1 MIRVA
6 QHRAGWTVFLGW
18 LALTSFAPTARAV
31 LVVGAGEELRGSFTV
46 SDDVVNQ
53 GSATGLGPAE
63 RLVFGPGYRLSGNG
77 SLAYTLSLGTY
88 APGNS
93 PAITTGANQQFGGVV
108 QIELGGLTP
117 GFGNNNH
124 DQINDAGTVDLLPSS
139 TLSVLPWN
147 GFVPPIGSAYT
158 IITWQ
163 TSLTGSFGSV
173 AFDPFFASNNR
184 FFQVN
189 VINPTGAGS
198 IVLQEITGIPEAGA
212 WLLMG
217 ALATGLGAAG
227 AIKSRFA

>member
-1 MIRVA
+1 MVRVA
-6 QHRAGWTVFLGW
+6 QGRAAWMACVGC
-18 LALTSFAPTARAV
+18 LALASLAASARAV
-31 LVVGAGEELRGSFTV
+31 IVVGAGEELRGSHIV

-53 GSATGLGPAE
+53 GAATGLGPAE

-77 SLAYTLSLGTY
+77 SLTYTLSLGTY

-173 AFDPFFASNNR
+173 VFDPFYAANNR

-198 IVLQEITGIPEAGA
+198 IVLQEITGIPEASA

-217 ALATGLGAAG
+217 ALATGLGAAR
-227 AIKSRFA
+227 AIGSRLA